1 MLSPIQWKYFEIYF
15 MNKMKSKLNITEFR
29 NRMRENM
36 KVGSPKFKLSP
47 FGFFTMFGDNSKPFY
62 GLITIQIFV

>member
-1 MLSPIQWKYFEIYF
+1 